1 MKTIAITGGTGLVG
15 RHLVPRLLQKGHRVR
30 LLTRRGGEDRDGVQ
44 FVPGS
49 LLDERALDA
58 LVDGADAILHMAYA
72 EPGSTDTKGRSA
84 SDLAPI
90 GRSATQV
97 WFDENLLGTVR
108 LLERT
113 ANVRDKRLVYTS
125 SLAVFSRDPNLDPRG
140 HGLRRDEECA
150 LLPLEFYGSLRA
162 ACEPLLRTAA
172 HAYGFCTS
180 IWRLGCVLGLR
191 EPWTTSPLFSIV
203 DEAMRTGAVRTPFGA
218 YAIAVDDAAAILVDA
233 LLDDSVKGETFHV
246 FDRWID
252 HVEVARQV
260 GHCLGKRI
268 DVIAPPAP
276 EPISPI
282 VGARIHARHRAFTTD
297 RCLETLVDEL
307 VARATAERS

>member
-15 RHLVPRLLQKGHRVR
+15 RHLVPRLLEKGHRVR
-30 LLTRRGGEDRDGVQ
+30 LLTRRGGEARDGVQ

-72 EPGSTDTKGRSA
+72 EPGSSAATGRS
-84 SDLAPI
+84 S
-90 GRSATQV
+90 TQV

-150 LLPLEFYGSLRA
+150 LSPLEFYGSLRA

-191 EPWTTSPLFSIV
+191 EPWTASPLHSIV
-203 DEAMRTGAVRTPFGA
+203 EEAMRTGEVRTPFGA
-218 YAIAVDDAAAILVDA
+218 YAIAVEDAAAILAEA
-233 LLDDSVKGETFHV
+233 LDDDSVKGETFHV

-252 HVEVARQV
+252 HVEVARQI
-260 GHCLGKRI
+260 GHCLGRRI
-268 DVIAPPAP
+268 EVLAPPAP

-282 VGARIHARHRAFTTD
+282 VGAKIHARHRRFTTD
-297 RCLETLVDEL
+297 RCLATLVDEL
-307 VARATAERS
+307 VARATATRA